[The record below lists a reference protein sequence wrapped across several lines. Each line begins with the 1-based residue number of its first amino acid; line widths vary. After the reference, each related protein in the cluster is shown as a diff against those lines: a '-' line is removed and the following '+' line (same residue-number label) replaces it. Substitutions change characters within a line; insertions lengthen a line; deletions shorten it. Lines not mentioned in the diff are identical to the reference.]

1 MPIPFKPKVATSN
14 HLTEGD
20 VIYFTSSGWVRE
32 LAQAKVAATPQAA
45 EDLLKEAS
53 CYPLE
58 TVGVVLVDVNI
69 SSGAPMPTHFREE
82 FAQRPFKLF
91 SWKAA
96 RSCIDMVNLTKPSSA
111 RVWKNFAP
119 QVAET

>member
-20 VIYFTSSGWVRE
+20 VIYFTSSGWVRD

-53 CYPLE
+53 CYPLKRSA
-58 TVGVVLVDVNI
+58 L
-69 SSGAPMPTHFREE
+69 
-82 FAQRPFKLF
+82 
-91 SWKAA
+91 SWL
-96 RSCIDMVNLTKPSSA
+96 M
-111 RVWKNFAP
+111 
-119 QVAET
+119 